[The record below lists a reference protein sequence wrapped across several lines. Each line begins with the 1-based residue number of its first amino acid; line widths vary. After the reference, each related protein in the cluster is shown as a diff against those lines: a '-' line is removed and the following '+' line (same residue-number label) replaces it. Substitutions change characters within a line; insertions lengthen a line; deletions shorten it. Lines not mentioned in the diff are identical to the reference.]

1 MQGQRGRI
9 ASLYFPLI
17 PLTLNHVGRL
27 DTGSDTY
34 ISPMLNAASMAAFK
48 SNESSSNFS
57 TSGSV
62 PGSATG
68 SKLVAQDLYLALL
81 LAVSYTSVA

>member
-1 MQGQRGRI
+1 MLDPPLFQGQRGRI

-17 PLTLNHVGRL
+17 PLILNHVGRL
-27 DTGSDTY
+27 DTGTDTF

-48 SNESSSNFS
+48 SQDGSSRSFS

-62 PGSATG
+62 PGSASG
-68 SKLVAQDLYLALL
+68 SESRD
-81 LAVSYTSVA
+81 SIM